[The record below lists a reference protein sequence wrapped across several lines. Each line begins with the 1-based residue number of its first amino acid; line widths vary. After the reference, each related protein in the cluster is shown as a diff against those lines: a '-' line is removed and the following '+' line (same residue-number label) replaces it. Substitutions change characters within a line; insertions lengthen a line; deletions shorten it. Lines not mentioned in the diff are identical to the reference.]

1 MSAIAEDRPRY
12 AAPTRVDI
20 TECRTDR
27 IADRARSNRVGGSE
41 VHLERRGGRTFLVTT
56 PADR

>member
-1 MSAIAEDRPRY
+1 MSVSTSDQPRY
-12 AAPTRVDI
+12 VTPTRVDV

-27 IADRARSNRVGGSE
+27 ISDRARSNRVDDSE
-41 VHLERRGGRTFLVTT
+41 VYLERRGGRTFLVTA

>member
-1 MSAIAEDRPRY
+1 MSATSRDRPRY
-12 AAPTRVDI
+12 ATPTRVDV

-27 IADRARSNRVGGSE
+27 IADRARRNRVRGSE

-56 PADR
+56 PAE

>member
-1 MSAIAEDRPRY
+1 MSATSHDQPRY
-12 AAPTRVDI
+12 ATPTRDV

-27 IADRARSNRVGGSE
+27 IADRARMNRVRGSE

-56 PADR
+56 PAE